1 MFFSSELGLDLSFF
15 QKRDNLSKFTN
26 ACRSISI
33 PDVLLITSSYFEN
46 RNKNLLVSGLVTFF
60 IWVLNLCLCSLVFM
74 SRGIPDTSKH
84 VTISSVLKSSESSS
98 VDTSISMLAR
108 RLSNRANGVVEDEKL
123 YTVDNTS
130 RPSEEDCNNKENEE
144 VATQAQSALQQKEQ
158 ITHTEELHSECN
170 HEQINL
176 PDELGYKQVEQP
188 SVLNVRSSNSTQ
200 SVPYNQNQ
208 FFLPDDGVPLSMQ
221 SNSLSNDP
229 QPLPSIQSWMNRNG
243 VSPIIPEGDITEH
256 TRTVEKKINR
266 FISHVTGT
274 SASTAPLV
282 FCPESPLI
290 EARPLLPSEPPQL
303 IVSSV
308 QPSTYSPPNNNQMV
322 QRHRVLDQSNDVVTK
337 RRNVEIKGTK
347 ATSYGLDNS
356 SKAGNRKPV
365 RYVRRLGRRR
375 IVAGAICQSCFLDG
389 LDENGEV
396 VTSVQVR
403 NVGWGTFKLKRRDP
417 VNQGEEF
424 EEPLRKTG
432 GLFGEDTLEEREDDD
447 IAQYYARDVDVTAME
462 QELDREIE
470 QLRGQTLSYVCKTNI
485 AHI

>member
-1 MFFSSELGLDLSFF
+1 M
-15 QKRDNLSKFTN
+15 
-26 ACRSISI
+26 
-33 PDVLLITSSYFEN
+33 LLITSSYFEN

-60 IWVLNLCLCSLVFM
+60 IWVLNLFLYSLLFTN
-74 SRGIPDTSKH
+74 RGIPDTSKH

-108 RLSNRANGVVEDEKL
+108 RLSNRANGVMEDESL
-123 YTVDNTS
+123 YSVDTLSKSDRENGN
-130 RPSEEDCNNKENEE
+130 EKEIEKA
-144 VATQAQSALQQKEQ
+144 ATQIQSTLQQKEQ
-158 ITHTEELHSECN
+158 TKQAEELHSEFS
-170 HEQINL
+170 HEQIRL
-176 PDELGYKQVEQP
+176 PGGLDHKQVEQP
-188 SVLNVRSSNSTQ
+188 KDPNVHSSDGIPSIL
-200 SVPYNQNQ
+200 YNQNLPS
-208 FFLPDDGVPLSMQ
+208 LPDDVSHFSIQ
-221 SNSLSNDP
+221 SSSSSNDP

-256 TRTVEKKINR
+256 TRNVEKKINR

-274 SASTAPLV
+274 ATSTAPLV

-290 EARPLLPSEPPQL
+290 EARPLLPSEHPQL
-303 IVSSV
+303 IMSSI
-308 QPSTYSPPNNNQMV
+308 QPSTYSPPDNHQMV
-322 QRHRVLDQSNDVVTK
+322 QRHRVLDQSNDIVTK

-356 SKAGNRKPV
+356 SKAGSRKPV

-403 NVGWGTFKLKRRDP
+403 NVGWGTFKLKRREP

-424 EEPLRKTG
+424 EEPVRKTG
-432 GLFGEDTLEEREDDD
+432 GLFGEDSVEEREDDD

-470 QLRGQTLSYVCKTNI
+470 QLRGQALLYVCKTNMT
-485 AHI
+485 